1 MSAFFQGH
9 EIHRGRP
16 CQVINGRNWRMDI
29 ARQSATHKWMFHFR
43 LSKRTNS
50 TREAHLYLFIN
61 NEFLA
66 RETTGGLPGIMRAP
80 GPRSLQRA
88 ARPGMVRHRRHS
100 LPSLRFKMH
109 HHPSEGAQCRGFYSW
124 TQREGFFFLLRR
136 MSPQP
141 AQRGFS
147 EVRKQTPPRKENR
160 TWPLVSR

>member
-80 GPRSLQRA
+80 GPRSPWDGEA
-88 ARPGMVRHRRHS
+88 PT
-100 LPSLRFKMH
+100 H
-109 HHPSEGAQCRGFYSW
+109 HHPSEGAQCRGFYSR
-124 TQREGFFFLLRR
+124 TERGEFLKSKYVSTVHICRANLCADD
-136 MSPQP
+136 S
-141 AQRGFS
+141 GDCHF
-147 EVRKQTPPRKENR
+147 EN
-160 TWPLVSR
+160 

>member
-1 MSAFFQGH
+1 MRSIEGAH
-9 EIHRGRP
+9 
-16 CQVINGRNWRMDI
+16 
-29 ARQSATHKWMFHFR
+29 ARSSTGGTGEWTSPDNLRRTSGCSTSDCRKELIQREKRIFIC
-43 LSKRTNS
+43 LSTTNS
-50 TREAHLYLFIN
+50 SR
-61 NEFLA
+61 A
-66 RETTGGLPGIMRAP
+66 R
-80 GPRSLQRA
+80 PRGWTSRYIACTRA

-124 TQREGFFFLLRR
+124 TQREGFFFFLRR